1 MKTKKL
7 KVAVIGA
14 QGRMGLEIRNAL
26 AISKSALPY
35 LGIVRN
41 GVADGFLRSST
52 LVDKKALSE
61 ADVWIDFSG
70 LDAFSDVLGLACEL
84 KKPLVSGVTGL
95 GDKEKKMLTKSGQ
108 KTPLLWAPNMSLGI
122 AALRKALAI
131 AAELEGFDF
140 QIEEFHHR
148 HKKDRPSGTAILLQN
163 ELKKYVTGALP
174 EPVSV
179 RGGGIF
185 GVHKVWMMS
194 QEETICLEHQALS
207 RAVFAKGAVAAATW
221 LAKRPKGLYTID
233 DLFSS

>member
-1 MKTKKL
+1 MKSKKL

-14 QGRMGLEIRNAL
+14 QGRMGLEIRDAL
-26 AISKSALPY
+26 AGSKAAHPY
-35 LGIVRN
+35 LGIVRK
-41 GVADGFLRSST
+41 GVADGFLRSSNLT
-52 LVDKKALSE
+52 DKKALSD

-70 LDAFSDVLGLACEL
+70 LEAFSEVIRLSCEL

-95 GDKEKKMLTKSGQ
+95 RDKETKMLAKAGQ
-108 KTPLLWAPNMSLGI
+108 KTALLWAPNMSLGV

-148 HKKDRPSGTAILLQN
+148 HKRDRPSGTAILLQN
-163 ELKKYVTGALP
+163 ELKKYVTGPLP
-174 EPVSV
+174 DPISV

-221 LAKRPKGLYTID
+221 LAQKPKGLYTID
-233 DLFSS
+233 DLFGG